1 MLIIKGYFSVLKMHI
16 LPLPPHRIN
25 YKSRTLGQCP
35 KVRGGFFMVNEV
47 GERKVRSDKK
57 RDIKPTIS
65 VQLYECVNRLSYIT
79 NTPIKDVGV
88 MICKKGLYSTVVIE
102 YLSNYFRRN
111 YWANNNTM
119 YIGELDRAS
128 YIFDKGIP
136 KQRMTMRFTQSD
148 HDKLAR
154 LAYSLDLTIS
164 SAVALLLET
173 SIKNTDIVNA
183 FISNQARK
191 ELDPQRMKQLR
202 EIIKYINQNN
212 PYEKEISLGATIS
225 MIMEEV
231 KETAFTMSE
240 SVKHWMKNL

>member
-1 MLIIKGYFSVLKMHI
+1 
-16 LPLPPHRIN
+16 
-25 YKSRTLGQCP
+25 
-35 KVRGGFFMVNEV
+35 MVSET
-47 GERKVRSDKK
+47 GKRKIRSDKK
-57 RDIKPTIS
+57 RDVKPTIS
-65 VQLYECVNRLSYIT
+65 VQLYECVNRLSYIS

-88 MICKKGLYSTVVIE
+88 IICKKGLYSTLVIE
-102 YLSNYFRRN
+102 YLSDYFRRD
-111 YWANNNTM
+111 YWSNNNTM
-119 YIGELDRAS
+119 YTGELERS
-128 YIFDKGIP
+128 PHMIIKGIP

-164 SAVALLLET
+164 SAVALLLEV

-212 PYEKEISLGATIS
+212 PYQKEISLGAFIS

-231 KETAFTMSE
+231 KETTFTMSE
-240 SVKHWMKNL
+240 SVKHWIKTL